1 MITTAV
7 SVALY
12 PTRLWFDVE
21 SRLITTYP
29 IAHILNFGDMT
40 NIEIA
45 KQVLGED
52 CEEYCTLVEE
62 PPYKGYDVVACN
74 PNEEFLGNPM
84 YVLIKDGKGH
94 RAEGQELDDLLFR
107 PIDD

>member
-1 MITTAV
+1 MMAYI
-7 SVALY
+7 
-12 PTRLWFDVE
+12 
-21 SRLITTYP
+21 I
-29 IAHILNFGDMT
+29 NFGDMT

-74 PNEEFLGNPM
+74 PREEGYFGFPM

-94 RAEGQELDDLLFR
+94 RADGQEFDDLLFR
-107 PIDD
+107 DVDD

>member
-1 MITTAV
+1 M
-7 SVALY
+7 S
-12 PTRLWFDVE
+12 
-21 SRLITTYP
+21 
-29 IAHILNFGDMT
+29 

-52 CEEYCTLVEE
+52 CEEHCTLVEE

-74 PNEEFLGNPM
+74 PNGGILGLPTYVIIKNGRGHIAVDEE
-84 YVLIKDGKGH
+84 Y
-94 RAEGQELDDLLFR
+94 DDLLFR